1 MKKARFRT
9 ILLSLLCGMCFM
21 HPLSVPAQVDRGHGH
36 FGEGAEVNS
45 NCLLNRGSI
54 STDNITNQPFGETQV
69 GITNETFG
77 NTTPLGEGLVVMLL
91 GGAGYMMLK
100 KRKNNESNQ

>member
-21 HPLSVPAQVDRGHGH
+21 HPLSVSAQVDKGHGL
-36 FGEGAEVNS
+36 FGGGAEVNT
-45 NCLLNRGSI
+45 NGLLDRGPISTNSI
-54 STDNITNQPFGETQV
+54 SNQPFGETQV

-91 GGAGYMMLK
+91 SGVGYVMLK

>member
-21 HPLSVPAQVDRGHGH
+21 HPLSVPAQVDRG
-36 FGEGAEVNS
+36 AEVNS
-45 NCLLNRGSI
+45 NGLLNRGSI
-54 STDNITNQPFGETQV
+54 STDNINNQPFGETQV